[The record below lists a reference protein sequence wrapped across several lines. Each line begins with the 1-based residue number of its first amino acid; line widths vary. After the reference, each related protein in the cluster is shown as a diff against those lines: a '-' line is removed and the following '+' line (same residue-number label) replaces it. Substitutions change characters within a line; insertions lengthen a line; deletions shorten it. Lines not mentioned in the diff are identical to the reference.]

1 MSVNNVQSNF
11 SNGMSYSANLVS
23 TTIPTQSLVPIHA
36 ITAATTLT
44 PTQSG
49 STFTVSQVAAYDV
62 TLPDLQNGLNY
73 KFICVGAAAH
83 TVGIKAASGTP
94 IVGWAMYGPHAGV
107 VSVQGA
113 GTLRVNFVASK
124 AGNGDMIQLH
134 CDGTNW
140 FAQGFSGSNTTAS
153 ITFA

>member
-23 TTIPTQSLVPIHA
+23 TTIPTQSLVPIQA

-49 STFTVSQVAAYDV
+49 STFTVSQATAYAI
-62 TLPDLQNGLNY
+62 TLPALQNGLNY
-73 KFICVGAAAH
+73 KFICSTTGAH
-83 TVGIKAASGTP
+83 TVAITSTAAN
-94 IVGWAMYGPHAGV
+94 IVGFAMFGPNATVKSSH
-107 VSVQGA
+107 SA
-113 GTLRVNFVASK
+113 GTATVNFATGA
-124 AGNGDMIQLH
+124 AGLGDVIYIH
-134 CDGTNW
+134 CDGSNW
-140 FAQGFSGSNTTAS
+140 FAQGLSGSNTTG